1 MDSEDYATA
10 QGFVAAGLGISL
22 MPVMGI
28 GGRHPGV
35 VVRKV
40 RGPEPVRAVHAAVR
54 RSQPCGP
61 RAERPSGR
69 PARGGSAVAPTRRL
83 GSAPTPGRSAHR
95 AFGSRHAPGSR
106 DRRTA

>member
-1 MDSEDYATA
+1 MVDSEDYATA

-40 RGPEPVRAVHAAVR
+40 RGPEPVRAVHAVVR
-54 RSQPCGP
+54 RSHPAGP
-61 RAERPSGR
+61 ALNGLLRALREA
-69 PARGGSAVAPTRRL
+69 ARQ
-83 GSAPTPGRSAHR
+83 
-95 AFGSRHAPGSR
+95 
-106 DRRTA
+106 